1 MDPRFFRRY
10 RDLIAETEELDEG
23 MVDNVKSMI
32 AGLTGKVKQA
42 IPNFSELYR
51 EITPMMPQLKQ
62 IMSSAGTA
70 EEVSAEVQKLAQ
82 QYAAKVGS
90 QQSQAKPTA
99 SPTTPGATMERVGD
113 ILPSTGWVAATA
125 GVIGIGGMIA
135 EAIKVIGALMTVGS
149 LGGALQILAIP
160 AISVLTILWVIYELQ
175 KQTK

>member
-23 MVDNVKSMI
+23 MVDRVKSMI
-32 AGLTGKVKQA
+32 SGLTGKVKQA
-42 IPNFSELYR
+42 VPNFSELYR

-62 IMSSAGTA
+62 IMSTA
-70 EEVSAEVQKLAQ
+70 KTPEEVSDSVRQLAQ
-82 QYAAKVGS
+82 EYAAKVAG
-90 QQSQAKPTA
+90 QQSQAN
-99 SPTTPGATMERVGD
+99 PTTPGATMERVGD

-125 GVIGIGGMIA
+125 GVIGIGGMIT